1 MARRAS
7 PGVVAARYGER
18 DCNYGLYLVRMRRNR
33 LMARL
38 AVLWLLSLLVLL
50 WRAQQS
56 LGAIVELTKFH
67 QSNVADVSF
76 ADDRGNGRNSEHTA
90 EQVRH

>member
-1 MARRAS
+1 
-7 PGVVAARYGER
+7 
-18 DCNYGLYLVRMRRNR
+18 
-33 LMARL
+33 MARL

-56 LGAIVELTKFH
+56 WGAIVELTKFH
-67 QSNVADVSF
+67 HKSSTNVADVSF
-76 ADDRGNGRNSEHTA
+76 AADRGNGRNSAQTA

>member
-1 MARRAS
+1 
-7 PGVVAARYGER
+7 
-18 DCNYGLYLVRMRRNR
+18 
-33 LMARL
+33 MARL

-67 QSNVADVSF
+67 HKSSTNVVDVSF
-76 ADDRGNGRNSEHTA
+76 AGNGRNSAQTA

>member
-1 MARRAS
+1 MF
-7 PGVVAARYGER
+7 
-18 DCNYGLYLVRMRRNR
+18 VRGGRNR
-33 LMARL
+33 TSLGGGGKRRVMARL

-56 LGAIVELTKFH
+56 WGAIVELTKFH
-67 QSNVADVSF
+67 HKSSTNVADVSF
-76 ADDRGNGRNSEHTA
+76 AGNGRNSAQTA